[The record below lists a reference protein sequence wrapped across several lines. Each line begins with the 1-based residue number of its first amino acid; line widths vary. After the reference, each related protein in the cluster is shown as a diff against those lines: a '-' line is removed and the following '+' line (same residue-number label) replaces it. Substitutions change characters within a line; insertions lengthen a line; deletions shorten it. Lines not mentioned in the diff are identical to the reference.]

1 MSKKMNIDELFK
13 QKLGHNRQ
21 VDFDAGAWDKMETL
35 LNKEMP
41 VDVSPIAN
49 SSASF
54 WSKKWLIAASVT
66 GVVGIGAA
74 TWWLTN
80 ASKVETNFAQNPAK
94 PNVEQSIEEI
104 STEKAPS
111 STIES
116 SNEIAQT
123 QNQTSTVEESVDNN
137 SFTSEMNSNRS
148 DQQFSTET
156 TTSKS
161 SNASSTNQPLDDN
174 LVALQEI
181 EGVNTITAQ
190 NQVDLE
196 NNNLSPLT
204 QNSSLVSKE
213 SLATETTDLN
223 NEDIANLQKANS
235 ITPKELAN
243 LSWEEALALFG
254 DEKTPIV
261 SEEIS
266 SNKNE
271 NALQMKV
278 QNNELQPQQ
287 LQTNS
292 TAEDVQLT
300 LPKVNRKTLFVLAG
314 ANLAQSQKENE
325 SNSFSGNEFVGVGFD
340 YLLKGRFSVAAN
352 LIYQPRYGVDAT
364 KNFTA
369 VNYNFGKQET
379 TTTVSAK
386 RLYYLELPVY
396 ASFHAGRHTISAG
409 PSVSYLLNANNDV
422 QITTTNAFGDDTQT
436 SDQEM
441 GHTEGLN
448 RWDIAVAAGYEI
460 KVFEKL
466 SLGARASY
474 GLTDVTNNDYYQSN
488 TDHRNLMF
496 RFMLKY
502 DIVEL

>member
-80 ASKVETNFAQNPAK
+80 ASKVETNFAQNPTK

-161 SNASSTNQPLDDN
+161 SNASSTNQSLDDN

-204 QNSSLVSKE
+204 ENSSLVSKE

-223 NEDIANLQKANS
+223 NEDIADLQKANT
-235 ITPKELAN
+235 ITPEELAN
-243 LSWEEALALFG
+243 LSWEEALVLFG

-271 NALQMKV
+271 NALQMEV

-287 LQTNS
+287 LQTN
-292 TAEDVQLT
+292 
-300 LPKVNRKTLFVLAG
+300 
-314 ANLAQSQKENE
+314 
-325 SNSFSGNEFVGVGFD
+325 
-340 YLLKGRFSVAAN
+340 
-352 LIYQPRYGVDAT
+352 
-364 KNFTA
+364 
-369 VNYNFGKQET
+369 
-379 TTTVSAK
+379 
-386 RLYYLELPVY
+386 
-396 ASFHAGRHTISAG
+396 
-409 PSVSYLLNANNDV
+409 
-422 QITTTNAFGDDTQT
+422 
-436 SDQEM
+436 
-441 GHTEGLN
+441 
-448 RWDIAVAAGYEI
+448 
-460 KVFEKL
+460 
-466 SLGARASY
+466 
-474 GLTDVTNNDYYQSN
+474 
-488 TDHRNLMF
+488 
-496 RFMLKY
+496 
-502 DIVEL
+502 